1 MMKKC
6 YYFLMVM
13 LLALVSVGFAACGD
27 DEPEFSDIVGTWA
40 VDSDLDGDFVVL
52 FQFTKDGKFHQ
63 VTVYTDENGV
73 LGHYTLHGSYT
84 VKKHKLAITYDPNPL
99 LSDESETVECDY
111 SFEGDILRLF
121 TGGETIVFHRV
132 KSTVI
137 EPYL

>member
-1 MMKKC
+1 MKKKF
-6 YYFLMVM
+6 YYALMVM
-13 LLALVSVGFAACGD
+13 VMSLVSVGFAACGD
-27 DEPEFSDIVGTWA
+27 DEPEFSDIVGTW
-40 VDSDLDGDFVVL
+40 VVEPDVDGDVTVL

-63 VTVYTDENGV
+63 ATVYTDENGV
-73 LGHYTLHGSYT
+73 LGHYTLHGSYS
-84 VKKHKLAITYDPNPL
+84 VKKYKLAITYDPNPL

-132 KSTVI
+132 KSSVI

>member
-1 MMKKC
+1 MKKC
-6 YYFLMVM
+6 YYLLMVM

-27 DEPEFSDIVGTWA
+27 DEPEFSEIVGTWV
-40 VDSDLDGDFVVL
+40 VDPDVDGDFSVL

-63 VTVYTDENGV
+63 VTVFTDKNGV
-73 LGHYTLHGSYT
+73 HGHYTLHGSYT
-84 VKKHKLAITYDPNPL
+84 VKKHKLAMTYDPNPL

-132 KSTVI
+132 KSSVI